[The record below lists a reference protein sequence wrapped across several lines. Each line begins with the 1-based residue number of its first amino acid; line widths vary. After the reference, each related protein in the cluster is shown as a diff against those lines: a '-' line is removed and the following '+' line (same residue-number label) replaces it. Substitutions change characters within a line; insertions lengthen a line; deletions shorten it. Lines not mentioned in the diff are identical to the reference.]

1 MIARNKTACFS
12 GHRNISKQEIFQIEK
27 RLEKT
32 IEILYKKGV
41 IFFGA
46 GGAYGF
52 DMLAEKAVIKAKRKH
67 QDIKLILVLPCKNQY
82 KYWNK
87 KDIIQ
92 YKEILSNADKIVY
105 TAENYYNGCMQKRNK
120 HLVNYSGYCICYLY
134 QNTGGTA
141 FTVNYAKSKKLT
153 VINLYNTTT
162 PSVSQPAPHQE

>member
-27 RLEKT
+27 LLEKT

-105 TAENYYNGCMQKRNK
+105 TAENYYNGCMQKRK
-120 HLVNYSGYCICYLY
+120 PCFG
-134 QNTGGTA
+134 
-141 FTVNYAKSKKLT
+141 
-153 VINLYNTTT
+153 
-162 PSVSQPAPHQE
+162 